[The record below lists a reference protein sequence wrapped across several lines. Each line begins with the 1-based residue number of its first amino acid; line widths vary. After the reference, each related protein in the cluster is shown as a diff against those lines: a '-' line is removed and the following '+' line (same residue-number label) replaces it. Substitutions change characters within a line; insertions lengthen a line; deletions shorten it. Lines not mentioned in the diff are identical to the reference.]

1 MKVLETIKQYM
12 LMSKIMLAIFKV
24 KQQIINYIQLVH
36 IQILADMDHVQK
48 NVTEEYIMNI
58 EQINI

>member
-1 MKVLETIKQYM
+1 
-12 LMSKIMLAIFKV
+12 MSKIMLAIFKV

-36 IQILADMDHVQK
+36 IQILIDMDHVQK